1 MELTDSLKSLL
12 IETAASLK
20 GHHRRLFIA
29 RTVKQLGPGGQRR
42 AERELGWNRVTIRKG
57 THELESGFICLD
69 AFAARGRKR
78 AEDHLP
84 TLLDASREIVD
95 GQRQHEP
102 QFRSKRWYTRL
113 SATEV
118 RRQLIAQKGYTD
130 DQLPPSQ
137 TITTKL
143 NELGY
148 FPKKKVAKTKPQ
160 KIPQPDAIFDHLQPL
175 NREAEA
181 QPHVLRLSLDAQA
194 RGKGGP
200 FARGGQRRSHTQASD
215 HDFKPEAT

>member
-42 AERELGWNRVTIRKG
+42 AERELGWNRVTIQAPMSLKA
-57 THELESGFICLD
+57 TSSVSMPLPL
-69 AFAARGRKR
+69 AVANGRKTICQPSSMPV
-78 AEDHLP
+78 E
-84 TLLDASREIVD
+84 
-95 GQRQHEP
+95 
-102 QFRSKRWYTRL
+102 RL
-113 SATEV
+113 SMANA
-118 RRQLIAQKGYTD
+118 RMSRQLIAQKGYTD

-160 KIPQPDAIFDHLQPL
+160 KNSTTRCHL
-175 NREAEA
+175 
-181 QPHVLRLSLDAQA
+181 
-194 RGKGGP
+194 
-200 FARGGQRRSHTQASD
+200 
-215 HDFKPEAT
+215 

>member
-1 MELTDSLKSLL
+1 MPLPLT
-12 IETAASLK
+12 I
-20 GHHRRLFIA
+20 
-29 RTVKQLGPGGQRR
+29 
-42 AERELGWNRVTIRKG
+42 
-57 THELESGFICLD
+57 
-69 AFAARGRKR
+69 
-78 AEDHLP
+78 
-84 TLLDASREIVD
+84 REIVD
-95 GQRQHEP
+95 GRRQHEP

>member
-29 RTVKQLGPGGQRR
+29 RTVKQLGPSGQHR

-143 NELGY
+143 NEHGLL
-148 FPKKKVAKTKPQ
+148 PQ
-160 KIPQPDAIFDHLQPL
+160 EEGCQ
-175 NREAEA
+175 N
-181 QPHVLRLSLDAQA
+181 
-194 RGKGGP
+194 
-200 FARGGQRRSHTQASD
+200 QASKNSTTRC
-215 HDFKPEAT
+215 HL

>member
-29 RTVKQLGPGGQRR
+29 CTVKQLGPGGQRR

-84 TLLDASREIVD
+84 TLLDASREIVH

-160 KIPQPDAIFDHLQPL
+160 KNSTTRCHL
-175 NREAEA
+175 
-181 QPHVLRLSLDAQA
+181 
-194 RGKGGP
+194 
-200 FARGGQRRSHTQASD
+200 
-215 HDFKPEAT
+215 